1 MLKGLIC
8 KQRTDEEVILEVGFG
23 TSKKVIFRHNDL
35 SYVHDILWE
44 IIDKPLSEVS
54 DDIDITQEELDKVKV
69 VTIKQLFTLIDENE
83 VRHEPVEIIE
93 YSAVVED

>member
-1 MLKGLIC
+1 MEGRL
-8 KQRTDEEVILEVGFG
+8 F
-23 TSKKVIFRHNDL
+23 SKSPDSSIPPVHV

-69 VTIKQLFTLIDENE
+69 VTIKQMFTLIDENE

-93 YSAVVED
+93 YSAIVED